1 MFTKKNLIMNRKI
14 ICLLALLLAMG
25 QSGCKKFLNV
35 KPLDRLSGNAFF
47 QDKNDIEDN
56 LWDTY
61 GLLRDKLGS
70 CPFLPNA
77 GDVRSGM
84 MAESPEEKGRDYVHY
99 VSQNDLA
106 TFISRRGDDGL
117 YHWKELTL
125 WQGFY
130 KVIQASNN
138 LYYELGREAIEGVS
152 ATDVKRYQAEA
163 VFLRCI
169 SYWLMIRV
177 WGDVPYYT
185 DAYHKDALPREK
197 MVTVAK
203 NCLDD
208 LAKVKD
214 DLPWG
219 YSDPAFIG
227 VRATKG
233 ALLALMMELDLWN
246 AGFDKAN
253 AKGYYQQAADMGAEL
268 TNSGEYELLDLKDYT
283 KLFQGRTKE
292 SLFEIAQNSNYNEII
307 RYNTFSDLV
316 LHFPYKRPVAT
327 HQWSYSYYR
336 ASFLTMLFPSGQPDA
351 RVQYWFDENM
361 LADNGD
367 FQYLKFVNIYAI
379 TDQEDYNP
387 DGNVIIFRYADGILL
402 YAEALAE
409 LGGHDG
415 EAIAQ
420 LNKIRNRA
428 MANPY
433 AGAGGAP
440 LKDAIFAERAR
451 ELMGEGHYYFDLLR
465 TGRIFNPQWCYYPLT
480 QLQFDQGGWT
490 WPLDPSVQN
499 QNPFVQLNT
508 YWLK

>member
-1 MFTKKNLIMNRKI
+1 MNRKI
-14 ICLLALLLAMG
+14 ICLLALLLALG

-35 KPLDRLSGNAFF
+35 KPLDRLSGNAFL
-47 QDKNDIEDN
+47 QDRKDVENY
-56 LWDTY
+56 LWDNY

-84 MAESPEEKGRDYVHY
+84 MAEAPETKDRDYVHY
-99 VSQNDLA
+99 VSDNDLA
-106 TFISRRGDDGL
+106 TFISRRGNDGL
-117 YHWKELTL
+117 YHWIELTR

-130 KVIQASNN
+130 KVIQAANI
-138 LYYELGREAIEGVS
+138 LYYEVGTRNINGLSE
-152 ATDVKRYQAEA
+152 TDKKRYQAEA

-185 DAYHKDALPREK
+185 EAYLSDPLPREK

-208 LAKVKD
+208 LNKVKD
-214 DLPWG
+214 DLPWTYG
-219 YSDPAFIG
+219 DPAYVG

-253 AKGYYQQAADMGAEL
+253 KKSYYQQAVDMGTEL
-268 TNSGEYELLDLKDYT
+268 VNSRQYDLLPLSDYRQ
-283 KLFQGRTKE
+283 LFQGRTKE

-307 RYNTFSDLV
+307 MYNTFSDLV
-316 LHFPYKRPVAT
+316 LHFPYKRPVST

-336 ASFLTMLFPSGQPDA
+336 AAFLSMLFPSGQPDA
-351 RVQYWFDENM
+351 RIQYWFDENM
-361 LADNGD
+361 LANNGD

-379 TDQEDYNP
+379 TDDEDYNP
-387 DGNVIIFRYADGILL
+387 DGNVIIFRYADGLL
-402 YAEALAE
+402 LLAEALAE
-409 LGGHDG
+409 LGGRDAD
-415 EAIAQ
+415 AIAK
-420 LNKIRNRA
+420 LNIVRGRA

-433 AGAGGAP
+433 AGAGGDA

-451 ELMGEGHYYFDLLR
+451 ELMGEGHYYFDLVR
-465 TGRIFNPQWCYYPLT
+465 TGRIFNSKWCYTPLT

-490 WPLDPSVQN
+490 WPLDPSVQD

-508 YWLK
+508 YWTK

>member
-1 MFTKKNLIMNRKI
+1 MNRKI
-14 ICLLALLLAMG
+14 ICLLALLLAIG
-25 QSGCKKFLNV
+25 QSSCKKFLNV
-35 KPLDRLSGNAFF
+35 KPLDRLSGNAFL
-47 QDKNDIEDN
+47 QDKKDVESY
-56 LWDTY
+56 LWDNY

-77 GDVRSGM
+77 GDIRSGM
-84 MAESPEEKGRDYVHY
+84 MAEPKETANRNYVHY
-99 VSQNDLA
+99 VSENDLA
-106 TFISRRGDDGL
+106 TFIKVRGGDGL
-117 YHWKELTL
+117 YHWEELTR

-130 KVIQASNN
+130 KVIQAANI
-138 LYYELGREAIEGVS
+138 LYYEIENRKIADLSEA
-152 ATDVKRYQAEA
+152 DKKKYRAEA
-163 VFLRCI
+163 VFLRCV

-177 WGDVPYYT
+177 WGDVPYYK
-185 DAYHKDALPREK
+185 DAYFSDPLPREN

-208 LAKVKD
+208 LKRVKD
-214 DLPWG
+214 DLPWS
-219 YSDPAFIG
+219 YSDPAYVG

-253 AKGYYQQAADMGAEL
+253 AKAYFQQAADMGNEL
-268 TNSGEYELLDLKDYT
+268 VNSGQYQLLLLTDYR

-292 SLFEIAQNSNYNEII
+292 SLFEIAQNANYNEII

-316 LHFPYKRPVAT
+316 LHFPYKRPVST

-336 ASFLTMLFPSGQPDA
+336 ASFLSMLFPSGQPDA

-379 TDQEDYNP
+379 TDNEDYNP
-387 DGNVIIFRYADGILL
+387 DGNVILFRYADGLL
-402 YAEALAE
+402 MLAEAEAE
-409 LGGHDG
+409 LGHD
-415 EAIAQ
+415 APALTA
-420 LNKIRNRA
+420 LNQIRSRA
-428 MANPY
+428 LATPMSGITGPA
-433 AGAGGAP
+433 

-451 ELMGEGHYYFDLLR
+451 ELMGEGHYYFDLVR
-465 TGRIFNPQWCYYPLT
+465 TGRIFNSKWCFYPLT

-490 WPLDPSVQN
+490 WPLDPNVQE

-508 YWLK
+508 YWTK